1 MKQLILLTSYWNH
14 RDSQAQHPTIQ
25 TISNIKLRKCFV
37 LLLSKDSDSTIDIC
51 TTNRFS
57 IGEMNN
63 CTTYTL
69 HEPKEKCQDILTEM
83 KEIRIERKT
92 ADNLKSPK
100 KKTRKIIGQKKPR
113 NTQKNINSNTSRLFG
128 LRHMNVGY

>member
-14 RDSQAQHPTIQ
+14 RDSQAQHRTIQ

-51 TTNRFS
+51 TTHRFS

-63 CTTYTL
+63 CATYTL
-69 HEPKEKCQDILTEM
+69 HEAKDKCQEFLIEM
-83 KEIRIERKT
+83 KEIGTERKT
-92 ADNLKSPK
+92 SDYLKFAD
-100 KKTRKIIGQKKPR
+100 Q
-113 NTQKNINSNTSRLFG
+113 RLPF
-128 LRHMNVGY
+128 RTFIDKFTT

>member
-63 CTTYTL
+63 CATYTL
-69 HEPKEKCQDILTEM
+69 HEAKDKCQEL
-83 KEIRIERKT
+83 
-92 ADNLKSPK
+92 LK
-100 KKTRKIIGQKKPR
+100 
-113 NTQKNINSNTSRLFG
+113 
-128 LRHMNVGY
+128 